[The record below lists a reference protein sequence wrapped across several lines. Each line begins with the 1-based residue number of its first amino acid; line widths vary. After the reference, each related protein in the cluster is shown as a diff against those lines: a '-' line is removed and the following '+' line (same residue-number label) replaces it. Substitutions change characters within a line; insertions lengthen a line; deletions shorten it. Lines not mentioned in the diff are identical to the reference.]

1 MPYVRSIE
9 VSKIQEIATHL
20 IHLADVLQEEH
31 VKPDF
36 YYRQVGKEEP
46 NIMEQETCESAWDE
60 MSAQCSDYG
69 RFLQRVIDED
79 LITW

>member
-36 YYRQVGKEEP
+36 YHRETIDHVINVGEREEKEE
-46 NIMEQETCESAWDE
+46 AWDE

-69 RFLQRVIDED
+69 RFLRRVIDED